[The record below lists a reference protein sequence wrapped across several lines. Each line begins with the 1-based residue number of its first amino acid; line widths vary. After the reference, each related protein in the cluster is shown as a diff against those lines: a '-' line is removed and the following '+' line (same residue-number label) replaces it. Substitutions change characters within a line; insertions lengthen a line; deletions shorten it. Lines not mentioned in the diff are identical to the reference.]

1 MSMKMAVIFVNG
13 LEKDP
18 SRLVK
23 ITSAGVMGAY
33 NKLGFFSK
41 KPRDV
46 ETVSVQ
52 VIDIQTLWGLWYNA
66 EKFGLNHF
74 LQTNDRN
81 NMDPMQTALI
91 VGPEESEQLNK
102 LSANLR
108 LF

>member
-1 MSMKMAVIFVNG
+1 MAVIFVNG

-18 SRLVK
+18 SNLVK
-23 ITSAGVMGAY
+23 AASAAVAGAY
-33 NKLGFFSK
+33 ANLGRFSNKPK
-41 KPRDV
+41 DV
-46 ETVSVQ
+46 EIVPVQ

-74 LQTNDRN
+74 LQTNDKN
-81 NMDPMQTALI
+81 NMDLMRTALA
-91 VGPEESEQLNK
+91 VGPEEGDRLNK

>member
-1 MSMKMAVIFVNG
+1 MAMKMAVIFVNG
-13 LEKDP
+13 LEKDA

-23 ITSAGVMGAY
+23 ITSAATMGAY
-33 NKLGFFSK
+33 SNLGMFSK
-41 KPRDV
+41 KPRNV
-46 ETVSVQ
+46 EIVPVQ

-74 LQTNDRN
+74 LQTNDKN
-81 NMDPMQTALI
+81 NMNPLQTALA
-91 VGPEESEQLNK
+91 VGPEESEKLNK

>member
-1 MSMKMAVIFVNG
+1 MQKMAVIFVNG
-13 LEKDP
+13 MEKDP

-23 ITSAGVMGAY
+23 VASAAVLGAY
-33 NKLGFFSK
+33 SRLGMFK
-41 KPRDV
+41 KPKEV
-46 ETVSVQ
+46 EIIPVQ

-74 LQTNDRN
+74 LQTNDKD
-81 NMDPMQTALI
+81 NMDPLQTALV
-91 VGPEESEQLNK
+91 VGPEESERLNK

>member
-1 MSMKMAVIFVNG
+1 MQKMAVIFVNG
-13 LEKDP
+13 LEKDS

-23 ITSAGVMGAY
+23 LTSAAVVGVY
-33 NKLGFFSK
+33 SKLGMFSK
-41 KPRDV
+41 KKEI
-46 ETVSVQ
+46 ETVPVQ

-74 LQTNDRN
+74 LQTNDKN
-81 NMDPMQTALI
+81 NMDPLQTVLI
-91 VGPEESEQLNK
+91 VGPEESDKLNK

>member
-1 MSMKMAVIFVNG
+1 MKMAVIFVNG

-23 ITSAGVMGAY
+23 VTSLAVMGAY
-33 NKLGFFSK
+33 SKLGMFSK
-41 KPRDV
+41 KPKEI
-46 ETVSVQ
+46 ETVPVQ

-66 EKFGLNHF
+66 EKFGLNHY
-74 LQTNDRN
+74 LQTNDKN
-81 NMDPMQTALI
+81 NMDPLQTALV
-91 VGPEESEQLNK
+91 VGPESSEKLNK

>member
-1 MSMKMAVIFVNG
+1 MKMAVIFVNG

-23 ITSAGVMGAY
+23 ITASAIMGAY
-33 NKLGFFSK
+33 GTFGRFGK
-41 KPRDV
+41 KPSEV
-46 ETVSVQ
+46 ETVPVQ

-66 EKFGLNHF
+66 EKFGLRHF

-81 NMDPMQTALI
+81 NMDPLQTVLI
-91 VGPEESEQLNK
+91 VGPEDSDKLNK

>member
-1 MSMKMAVIFVNG
+1 MAMKMAVIFVNG
-13 LEKDP
+13 LEKDA

-23 ITSAGVMGAY
+23 ITSAATMGAY
-33 NKLGFFSK
+33 SNLGMFSK
-41 KPRDV
+41 KPRNV
-46 ETVSVQ
+46 EIVPVQ

-74 LQTNDRN
+74 LTGDKN
-81 NMDPMQTALI
+81 NLDPMKSALAI
-91 VGPEESEQLNK
+91 GPEEGEKLNK

>member
-1 MSMKMAVIFVNG
+1 MKMAVIFVNG

-18 SRLVK
+18 SSLVK
-23 ITSAGVMGAY
+23 IASSALLGVYGTF
-33 NKLGFFSK
+33 GRFGK
-41 KPRDV
+41 KPSEV
-46 ETVSVQ
+46 ETVPVQ

-66 EKFGLNHF
+66 EKFGLRHF

-81 NMDPMQTALI
+81 NMDPMQTVLV
-91 VGPEESEQLNK
+91 VGPEDDNKLNK